1 MKCKFILNDTLNSV
15 KVLFRHLVASLT
27 DGHLVIRSCFHCVA
41 QVFYLSDTEA
51 QFDNLKLE
59 TVPMDQEKL
68 PQKLSVLFFV
78 LFFTAFLI
86 LDIQTEFYFNT
97 PPSTAWN
104 LPKYNPLWLTEFIWM
119 LTHPTPSSNSHTAFI
134 FLQLKTFACVCVC
147 VWSGLNVV
155 LHYLNDMYIIQI
167 LCYLGWRHKKRW
179 RKQRQWSTW
188 FISNLVDFHQTSS
201 IFVKLETGTKI
212 VANHPIILCQFDLNH

>member
-1 MKCKFILNDTLNSV
+1 M
-15 KVLFRHLVASLT
+15 
-27 DGHLVIRSCFHCVA
+27 A

-134 FLQLKTFACVCVC
+134 FLQLKMFACVCVC
-147 VWSGLNVV
+147 VFEVGS
-155 LHYLNDMYIIQI
+155 MSCFIIWMTCTSFKYYVILVEGIKKDGENRDSEAHDLFQI
-167 LCYLGWRHKKRW
+167 LL
-179 RKQRQWSTW
+179 
-188 FISNLVDFHQTSS
+188 IS
-201 IFVKLETGTKI
+201 IKLP
-212 VANHPIILCQFDLNH
+212 VSLWN